1 MRAAI
6 IVFTSFALSF
16 AAPAHAGRSTMVAA
30 TCVPG
35 DPAIQADRYFVT
47 AGSVK
52 HKEKATGLITLYCPV
67 QPTIVQGGGSYG
79 GIFMTYTDA
88 NAPGTT
94 GHVTA
99 HYSAS
104 IILEIFSRL
113 PTTRLEYR
121 RCWTLITH
129 LERAIILRW
138 ASTTPITSTTI
149 TITSG
154 SISIERT
161 TAPSYFTVLAQSVF
175 LTTEHSGLAYRQIQ
189 GRASHRASSITYEAA
204 STAKRRFKIGTYTG
218 GWNDAAID
226 QQHQAIND
234 LERGVSPH
242 S

>member
-99 HYSAS
+99 QLLRVDYSGNFFAV
-104 IILEIFSRL
+104 
-113 PTTRLEYR
+113 TDD
-121 RCWTLITH
+121 
-129 LERAIILRW
+129 
-138 ASTTPITSTTI
+138 
-149 TITSG
+149 
-154 SISIERT
+154 
-161 TAPSYFTVLAQSVF
+161 
-175 LTTEHSGLAYRQIQ
+175 
-189 GRASHRASSITYEAA
+189 
-204 STAKRRFKIGTYTG
+204 KIGIPALLDSNNASGTSHYLEMGLHHTY
-218 GWNDAAID
+218 NFDDYYYYIRVDID
-226 QQHQAIND
+226 RADDSTVIFY
-234 LERGVSPH
+234 GVGAVSIPYD
-242 S
+242 